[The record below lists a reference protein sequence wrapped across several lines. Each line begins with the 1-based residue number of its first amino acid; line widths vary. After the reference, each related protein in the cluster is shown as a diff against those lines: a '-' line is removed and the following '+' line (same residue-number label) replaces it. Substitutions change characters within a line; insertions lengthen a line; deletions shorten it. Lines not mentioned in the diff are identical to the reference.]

1 MPGNPLTDDN
11 WANEVTDQI
20 TEFVGTVRQK
30 TTDNAIVVVRGVVF
44 GLLAAFIG
52 FALLVLLLIFATRG
66 LQSIF
71 NLFLSWER
79 AVYVSYFVIGGILSI
94 VGLLLMKKRTSAF

>member
-52 FALLVLLLIFATRG
+52 FALLVMLLILATRG
-66 LQSIF
+66 LQSLLY
-71 NLFLSWER
+71 LFLSWER
-79 AVYVSYFVIGGILSI
+79 AVYVSYFIVGGILS
-94 VGLLLMKKRTSAF
+94 VAGLLLMSKRTSAT